1 MYNITI
7 IRILTLLAFDCL
19 RLNPLPWS
27 RCSRTCDAINARHR
41 NIDKSPDPPAAST
54 PSQEGG
60 ALHPT
65 TWRPSCDLTSS
76 SPAHS
81 ETPFT
86 ATCTHTSALTYSAEA
101 LCTTASMANI
111 NWRTINIDA
120 LDPDSPANF
129 DLSSLTPAVEP
140 VSTADV
146 QNTAQQIRQLLRGG
160 DNEGAL
166 QGALEAPPYGA
177 DDKGKEAYL
186 AIVLEVLQSIR
197 QAEIAQMLSRIYS
210 APGGSEALDVLMKY
224 IYKGMAQAAPA
235 SNARNVTPQ
244 ATGFSQV
251 HSRGGG
257 EGGGQAMSVLLSW
270 HEKLV
275 EVAGPGSIV
284 RVMTDR
290 RTV

>member
-1 MYNITI
+1 M
-7 IRILTLLAFDCL
+7 
-19 RLNPLPWS
+19 
-27 RCSRTCDAINARHR
+27 
-41 NIDKSPDPPAAST
+41 AAV
-54 PSQEGG
+54 
-60 ALHPT
+60 
-65 TWRPSCDLTSS
+65 
-76 SPAHS
+76 
-81 ETPFT
+81 
-86 ATCTHTSALTYSAEA
+86 
-101 LCTTASMANI
+101 

-129 DLSSLTPAVEP
+129 DLSSLTPAVAP
-140 VSTADV
+140 ISTSDV
-146 QNTAQQIRQLLRGG
+146 QSLATQIRQLLRGG

-166 QGALEAPPYGA
+166 QGALENPPYGA
-177 DDKGKEAYL
+177 DERGKDIHL
-186 AIVLEVLQSIR
+186 AIVIEILQSIR
-197 QAEIAQMLSRIYS
+197 QSEMSPILSRIYNS
-210 APGGSEALDVLMKY
+210 PGGTEALDVLMKY
-224 IYKGMAQAAPA
+224 IYKGMSQTSTAK
-235 SNARNVTPQ
+235 STITPQ